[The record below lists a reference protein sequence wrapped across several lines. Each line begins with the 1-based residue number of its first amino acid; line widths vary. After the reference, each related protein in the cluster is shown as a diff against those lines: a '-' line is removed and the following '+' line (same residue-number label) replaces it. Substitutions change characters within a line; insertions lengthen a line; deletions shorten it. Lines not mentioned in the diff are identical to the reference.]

1 MQGCQGARN
10 SPYAHL
16 PPKEGIEISWGEERV
31 SQTKQLKVVND
42 D

>member
-10 SPYAHL
+10 SPYAHR